1 MRRLL
6 IALVTFLLLPLAA
19 LAQAEDRPNTILVL
33 DASGSMWGQIDGV
46 NKIVIARNVIGEML
60 AEMPDDASLGLTV
73 YGHRERGSC
82 TDIETIVAPGP
93 GTQDA
98 ILEAVNAINPR
109 GRTPMADAV
118 VAAARSLRHTENAAT
133 VILVSDGIENCNP
146 DPCAIAAELEAT
158 GVAFTAHVVGFD
170 VASEPEARAQM
181 QCIAENTGGLFLT
194 ADTADELAE
203 ALDEVVMAPVPVDVD
218 VLVRVMPGNTTPV
231 RPVDITIETVTGDTE
246 LGPVEGDALSAS
258 LLPGDYLA
266 RVFRD
271 EGGTLVP
278 YAQAFVVLPEMPTE
292 VVVELPE
299 LLTPMRLE
307 AQLEPSGDLVTRPLT
322 WRIIGEAGLVIA
334 DGLSGAFVDYD
345 FEPGLYTI
353 EATRQEP
360 DGPVTYSINT
370 IVEQDRTDLIIVR
383 MPEIIE
389 TYDVTLT
396 ARIGAA
402 DGPLIEDPVFWTV
415 TPEVGELADMANPGM
430 VTLEDGAYSV
440 NVFWTAEEIEE
451 TVAFDISGAGREI
464 IVIFPEPQEEA
475 TLSAPATAVA
485 GTEIAV
491 TWTGPNLD
499 GDYIGVGLA
508 GETGPDLWANFA
520 YTQDGDPA
528 TLLMPMTTGTHVI
541 TYFLGDGRDAIGETT
556 IEITPPEATLSAP
569 VEATAGGEIAVTW
582 TGPDYDGDYIGIGLA
597 GATGPEQW
605 ENFVYTREGS
615 PATLLVPGT
624 EGDYVITY
632 FTAQDRTPLAQV
644 PITVK
649 ATSASITAPASAE
662 AGAMIELSWTG
673 PDAEGD
679 YIGIGP
685 AGATGPDQWENFVY
699 TRDGSPVMLQV
710 PPRAGDYV
718 ITYFLG
724 QDRMPLASTPIS
736 VTEVAAGITAPG
748 SAVAGATIQIE
759 WSGPNYDGD
768 YIGIGPVGASGPDQ
782 WQNFVYTREGS
793 PTSLLIPPASDDY
806 VIRYFIGQDR
816 QEIASVPITVS
827 PVSATLSAPSEG
839 AAGGSLTLDWT
850 GPDYDADF
858 IGIGLAGAT
867 GPGQWERYVYTREGS
882 PVTLELPEAA
892 GDYVIRYFLDQDYT
906 EIASTPITLK

>member
-6 IALVTFLLLPLAA
+6 IALVTFLLLPLVA

-33 DASGSMWGQIDGV
+33 DGSGSMWGQIDGV

-60 AEMPDDASLGLTV
+60 SEMPDDASLGLTV

-194 ADTADELAE
+194 ADTADELAA
-203 ALDEVVMAPVPVDVD
+203 ALDEVVMAPP
-218 VLVRVMPGNTTPV
+218 
-231 RPVDITIETVTGDTE
+231 
-246 LGPVEGDALSAS
+246 A
-258 LLPGDYLA
+258 
-266 RVFRD
+266 
-271 EGGTLVP
+271 
-278 YAQAFVVLPEMPTE
+278 PTM
-292 VVVELPE
+292 
-299 LLTPMRLE
+299 MRLE
-307 AQLEPSGDLVTRPLT
+307 AQLEPSGDLVTRPVS
-322 WRIIGEAGLVIA
+322 WRIIGEAGTIVA
-334 DGLSGAFVDYD
+334 DGLTGAFVDYAFD
-345 FEPGLYTI
+345 AGLYTI

-415 TPEVGELADMANPGM
+415 SPEVGELAEMANPGM

-440 NVFWTAEEIEE
+440 NAFWTAEEIEE

-464 IVIFPEPQEEA
+464 IVVFPEPQEEA

-520 YTQDGDPA
+520 YTRDGDPA

-556 IEITPPEATLSAP
+556 IEITPPEVTLSAP
-569 VEATAGGEIAVTW
+569 VEATAGGEIPVTW
-582 TGPDYDGDYIGIGLA
+582 TGPDYDGDYLGIGLA
-597 GATGPEQW
+597 GANGPDQW

-624 EGDYVITY
+624 EGDYLITY
-632 FTAQDRTPLAQV
+632 FAAQDRTPLAQV

-685 AGATGPDQWENFVY
+685 AGASGPEQWENFVY

-748 SAVAGATIQIE
+748 SAVAGSTIQIE

-768 YIGIGPVGASGPDQ
+768 YIGIGQVGASGPDQ

-793 PTSLLIPPASDDY
+793 PTSLLIPPAPGDY

-816 QEIASVPITVS
+816 QEIASAPITVS

-839 AAGGSLTLDWT
+839 AAGGSITLDWT
-850 GPDYDADF
+850 GPNYEGDY
-858 IGIGLAGAT
+858 IGIGRVGAT
-867 GPGQWERYVYTREGS
+867 GPGQWEGYVYTREGS
-882 PVTLELPEAA
+882 PVTLALPDAA
-892 GDYVIRYFLDQDYT
+892 GDYVIRYFLDQDRT